1 MAKKI
6 ITASEIQKMKGYDT
20 KRSISANE
28 LLDMAAR
35 FFMDNDVSSS
45 FALVPVRFVERI
57 NAPECG
63 YLNFLDTGKWS
74 ALAHTPTLWD
84 IVDKVKE
91 GVVGYREYKVL
102 NNQPCLFV
110 DEPYFKP
117 ALLTYQSIGGY
128 RTERKARKGTKWYD
142 IYLV

>member
-6 ITASEIQKMKGYDT
+6 ITASEIQKMKGYDA

-35 FFMDNDVSSS
+35 FFMENDVSSS
-45 FALVPVRFVERI
+45 FALVPVRFVERA

-63 YLNFLDTGKWS
+63 YLDFLDTDKWNKLDDIPSIWDVVDGKKQG
-74 ALAHTPTLWD
+74 
-84 IVDKVKE
+84 II
-91 GVVGYREYKVL
+91 GYKEYKL
-102 NNQPCLFV
+102 HNQKPCVFV

-128 RTERKARKGTKWYD
+128 RTERRVRSGTKWYD

>member
-6 ITASEIQKMKGYDT
+6 ITASEIQKMKGYDA
-20 KRSISANE
+20 KKSISANE

-45 FALVPVRFVERI
+45 FALVPVRFVERE

-63 YLNFLDTGKWS
+63 YLDFLDVSKWNT
-74 ALAHTPTLWD
+74 LERTPSLWD
-84 IVDKVKE
+84 VLEGNKE
-91 GVVGYREYKVL
+91 GVVGYHEYKTHK
-102 NNQPCLFV
+102 NRPCVFI

-117 ALLTYQSIGGY
+117 ALATYQAVGGY
-128 RTERKARKGTKWYD
+128 RTERKVWKGNKWYN

>member
-6 ITASEIQKMKGYDT
+6 ITASDIQKMKGYDA

-35 FFMDNDVSSS
+35 FFMENDVSSS
-45 FALVPVRFVERI
+45 FALVPVRFVERD

-63 YLNFLDTGKWS
+63 YLDFLDTDKWNKLDDIPSIWDVLDGKKQ
-74 ALAHTPTLWD
+74 D
-84 IVDKVKE
+84 II
-91 GVVGYREYKVL
+91 GYKEYKL
-102 NNQPCLFV
+102 HNQKPCVFV

-128 RTERKARKGTKWYD
+128 RTERKTRKGMKWYD
-142 IYLV
+142 IYLI

>member
-6 ITASEIQKMKGYDT
+6 ITASEIQKMKGYDA
-20 KRSISANE
+20 KKSISANE

-35 FFMDNDVSSS
+35 FFMENDVSSS
-45 FALVPVRFVERI
+45 FALVPVRFVERA

-63 YLNFLDTGKWS
+63 YLDFLDTDKWNKLDDIPSIWDVVDGK
-74 ALAHTPTLWD
+74 
-84 IVDKVKE
+84 KQ
-91 GVVGYREYKVL
+91 GVIGYKEYKL
-102 NNQPCLFV
+102 HNQKPCLFV

-128 RTERKARKGTKWYD
+128 RTERRVRSGTKWYD

>member
-6 ITASEIQKMKGYDT
+6 ITASEIQKMKGYDA
-20 KRSISANE
+20 KKSISANE

-35 FFMDNDVSSS
+35 FFMENDVSSS
-45 FALVPVRFVERI
+45 FALVPVRFVERA

-63 YLNFLDTGKWS
+63 YLDFLDTDKWNKLDDIPSIWDVVDGKKQG
-74 ALAHTPTLWD
+74 
-84 IVDKVKE
+84 II
-91 GVVGYREYKVL
+91 GYKEYKL
-102 NNQPCLFV
+102 HNQKPCVFV

-128 RTERKARKGTKWYD
+128 RTERRVRSGTKWYD

>member
-6 ITASEIQKMKGYDT
+6 ITASEIQKMKGYDA
-20 KRSISANE
+20 KKSISANE

-35 FFMDNDVSSS
+35 FFMENDVSSS
-45 FALVPVRFVERI
+45 FALVPVRFVERA

-63 YLNFLDTGKWS
+63 YLDFLDTDKWNKFDDIPSIWDVVDGK
-74 ALAHTPTLWD
+74 
-84 IVDKVKE
+84 KQ
-91 GVVGYREYKVL
+91 GVIGYKEYKL
-102 NNQPCLFV
+102 HNQNPCVFV

-128 RTERKARKGTKWYD
+128 RTERRVRSGTKWYD

>member
-1 MAKKI
+1 MAKRI
-6 ITASEIQKMKGYDT
+6 ITASEIQKMKGYDA

-45 FALVPVRFVERI
+45 FALVPVRFVERS

-63 YLNFLDTGKWS
+63 YLDFIDTGKWEKMEY
-74 ALAHTPTLWD
+74 TPTIWD
-84 IVDKVKE
+84 IVDNAKE
-91 GVVGYREYKVL
+91 GIPGYHEYKVL
-102 NNQPCLFV
+102 NNHPCVFV

-117 ALLTYQSIGGY
+117 ALATYQAVGGY
-128 RTERKARKGTKWYD
+128 RTERKVWKGTKWYN

>member
-6 ITASEIQKMKGYDT
+6 ITASEIQKMKGYDA
-20 KRSISANE
+20 KKSISANE

-35 FFMDNDVSSS
+35 FFMENDVSSS
-45 FALVPVRFVERI
+45 FALVPVRFVERA
-57 NAPECG
+57 NTPECG
-63 YLNFLDTGKWS
+63 YLDFLDTDKWNKLDDIPSIWDVVDGKKQG
-74 ALAHTPTLWD
+74 
-84 IVDKVKE
+84 II
-91 GVVGYREYKVL
+91 GYKEYKL
-102 NNQPCLFV
+102 HNQKPCVFV

-128 RTERKARKGTKWYD
+128 RTERRVRSSTKWYD

>member
-6 ITASEIQKMKGYDT
+6 ITASEIQKMKGYDA
-20 KRSISANE
+20 KKSISANE

-45 FALVPVRFVERI
+45 CALVPVRFVERD

-63 YLNFLDTGKWS
+63 YLDFLDTDKWNKLDYIPSIWDVVDGKKQG
-74 ALAHTPTLWD
+74 
-84 IVDKVKE
+84 II
-91 GVVGYREYKVL
+91 GYKEYKVH
-102 NNQPCLFV
+102 NQKPCVFV

-128 RTERKARKGTKWYD
+128 RTERRVRSSTKWYD

>member
-6 ITASEIQKMKGYDT
+6 ITASEIQKMKGYDA
-20 KRSISANE
+20 KKSISANE

-35 FFMDNDVSSS
+35 FFMENDVSSS
-45 FALVPVRFVERI
+45 FALVPVRFVERD

-63 YLNFLDTGKWS
+63 YLYFLDTDKWNKLDDIPSIWDVVDGKKQG
-74 ALAHTPTLWD
+74 
-84 IVDKVKE
+84 II
-91 GVVGYREYKVL
+91 GYKEYKL
-102 NNQPCLFV
+102 HNQKPCVFV

-128 RTERKARKGTKWYD
+128 RTERRVRSSTKWYD

>member
-6 ITASEIQKMKGYDT
+6 ITASEIQKMKGYDA
-20 KRSISANE
+20 KKSISANE

-35 FFMDNDVSSS
+35 FFMENDVSSS
-45 FALVPVRFVERI
+45 FALVPVRFVERA

-63 YLNFLDTGKWS
+63 YLDFLDTDKWNKLDDIPSIWDVVDGK
-74 ALAHTPTLWD
+74 
-84 IVDKVKE
+84 KQ
-91 GVVGYREYKVL
+91 GVIGYKEYKL
-102 NNQPCLFV
+102 HNQKPCVFV

-128 RTERKARKGTKWYD
+128 RTEHRVRSGTKWYD

>member
-6 ITASEIQKMKGYDT
+6 ITASEIQKMKGYDA
-20 KRSISANE
+20 KKSISANE

-35 FFMDNDVSSS
+35 FFMENDVSSS
-45 FALVPVRFVERI
+45 FALVPVRFVERA

-63 YLNFLDTGKWS
+63 YLDFLDTDKWNKLDDIPSIWDVVDGKKQG
-74 ALAHTPTLWD
+74 
-84 IVDKVKE
+84 II
-91 GVVGYREYKVL
+91 GYKEYKL
-102 NNQPCLFV
+102 HNQKPCMFV

-128 RTERKARKGTKWYD
+128 RTERRVRSGTKWYD

>member
-6 ITASEIQKMKGYDT
+6 ITASEIQKMKGYDANKT
-20 KRSISANE
+20 FSANE

-45 FALVPVRFVERI
+45 FALVPVRFVERA

-63 YLNFLDTGKWS
+63 YLDFLDTGKWQKMK
-74 ALAHTPTLWD
+74 HTPTIWD
-84 IVDKVKE
+84 LVDNGKE
-91 GVVGYREYKVL
+91 GVVGYKEYKAL
-102 NNQPCLFV
+102 NNYPCVFV

-117 ALLTYQSIGGY
+117 ALATYQAVGGY
-128 RTERKARKGTKWYD
+128 RTERKTWKGNKWYN

>member
-6 ITASEIQKMKGYDT
+6 ITASEIQKMKGYDA
-20 KRSISANE
+20 KKSISANE
-28 LLDMAAR
+28 LLDIAAM

-45 FALVPVRFVERI
+45 FALVPVRFVERD

-63 YLNFLDTGKWS
+63 YLDFLDTDKWNKLDDIPSIWDVVDGKKQG
-74 ALAHTPTLWD
+74 
-84 IVDKVKE
+84 II
-91 GVVGYREYKVL
+91 GYKEYKL
-102 NNQPCLFV
+102 HNKNPCVFV

-128 RTERKARKGTKWYD
+128 RTERRVRSGTKWYD